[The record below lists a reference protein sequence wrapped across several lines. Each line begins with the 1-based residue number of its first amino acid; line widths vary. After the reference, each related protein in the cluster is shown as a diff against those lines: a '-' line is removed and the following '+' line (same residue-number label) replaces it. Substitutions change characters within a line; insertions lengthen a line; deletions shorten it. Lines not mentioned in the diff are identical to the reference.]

1 MLGILDRYVLR
12 EIVATWIGV
21 TGVLLLILLSN
32 KFSRFLGDVAS
43 GGLPKEALISLM
55 AYASINYLVI
65 LIPIGLFLAIL
76 LSLGRMY
83 QDSEMSALKA
93 CGVGPWQI
101 YRPVIVVTSVICF
114 ALYWMS
120 MQASPWAARQSL
132 ELTNTAIAQAQLTN
146 LEPGKFL
153 TADQGGMVFYAN
165 AKNAQGE
172 LLDVFLQQSDKNS
185 KSEIQQLVTADLGYH
200 ADVNAKGQKIFIL
213 KNGVRYQGV
222 PGQSDYEIV
231 NFSEHGIPFLF
242 NLDKGKAPGPEELT
256 ATELKHQSGLEFLA
270 ETQWR
275 WSVPISAFLL
285 ALLALPLSKTNPRQ
299 GRFGKVAIAILLYI
313 VYANL
318 MALAK
323 AWIAKEK
330 VDPALG
336 IWWVHAIILT
346 LTAFLLIQQ
355 YGFRG
360 LFFGGHRRLS
370 KTQNLSSDKVSAS

>member
-12 EIVATWIGV
+12 EIIATWIGV

-43 GGLPKEALISLM
+43 GGIPKDSLFSLM
-55 AYASINYLVI
+55 GYASISYLVI

-101 YRPVIVVTSVICF
+101 YKPVLVVTSLICV
-114 ALYWMS
+114 ALYWLS
-120 MQASPWAARQSL
+120 MQASPWAARQTL
-132 ELTNTAIAQAQLTN
+132 DVRNTALAQAQLTN

-165 AKNAQGE
+165 DKNAQGE
-172 LLDVFLQQSDKNS
+172 LMDVFLQQSDKNS
-185 KSEIQQLVTADLGYH
+185 VKTSQQLVTADIGYH
-200 ADVNAKGQKIFIL
+200 ADVNSQGQKVFVL
-213 KNGVRYQGV
+213 KNGMRYQGV
-222 PGQSDYEIV
+222 PGQADYEV
-231 NFSEHGIPFLF
+231 VSFVEHGIPFLF

-256 ATELKHQSGLEFLA
+256 ASELKEKSGLDYLA
-270 ETQWR
+270 EHQWR

-323 AWIAKEK
+323 AWIEKEK
-330 VDPALG
+330 VDPAIG
-336 IWWVHAIILT
+336 IWWVHGIVLLLAAI
-346 LTAFLLIQQ
+346 LLVQQ
-355 YGFRG
+355 YGVKG
-360 LFFGGHRRLS
+360 LFFGGHRRLNN
-370 KTQNLSSDKVSAS
+370 TQDQVANEDAR

>member
-12 EIVATWIGV
+12 EIIATWIGV

-43 GGLPKEALISLM
+43 GGLPKEALISVM

-93 CGVGPWQI
+93 CGVGPWQM
-101 YRPVIVVTSVICF
+101 YRPVLVVTGLICL

-120 MQASPWAARQSL
+120 THASPWAAGQTL
-132 ELTNTAIAQAQLTN
+132 EVRNTALAQAQLTN

-153 TADQGGMVFYAN
+153 TADQGNMVFYAN
-165 AKNAQGE
+165 DKNTKGE

-185 KSEIQQLVTADLGYH
+185 QSEIQQLVTADIGYH
-200 ADVNAKGQKIFIL
+200 ADVNTEGQKIFVL

-222 PGQSDYEIV
+222 PGHADYEIV

-242 NLDKGKAPGPEELT
+242 NLNKSKAPGPEELT
-256 ATELKHQSGLEFLA
+256 ATELRQQTGIEFLA
-270 ETQWR
+270 EIQWR

-323 AWIAKEK
+323 AWIVKEK

-336 IWWVHAIILT
+336 IWWVHAIILI
-346 LTAFLLIQQ
+346 LTVILLLQQ
-355 YGFRG
+355 YGLKG
-360 LFFGGHRRLS
+360 LFFGGHRRLIKS
-370 KTQNLSSDKVSAS
+370 QNQSSTEVSAA